1 MGANLLVN
9 ASGMFYGCIN
19 LQSINLGEVTTNNI
33 KYVEEMFYGCHS
45 LVYLNISQF
54 NTLKLLNANDTF
66 KGVDKNITLIFDDKI
81 TNDIF
86 RNSMENL
93 SIINS
98 ISDIPI

>member
-1 MGANLLVN
+1 
-9 ASGMFYGCIN
+9 
-19 LQSINLGEVTTNNI
+19 
-33 KYVEEMFYGCHS
+33 MFYGCHS
-45 LVYLNISQF
+45 LIYLNISQF

-66 KGVDKNITLIFDDKI
+66 KGVDKNITLIFDDTI

-98 ISDIPI
+98 ISDITMFDLD